1 MQARAVQCRQLPGPR
16 RAGLG
21 VSCWRSWG
29 ELQQIHYPHLLPATA
44 AVLAAV
50 MFFLFGSSVYAG
62 YLGFQWRRT
71 R

>member
-1 MQARAVQCRQLPGPR
+1 
-16 RAGLG
+16 
-21 VSCWRSWG
+21 
-29 ELQQIHYPHLLPATA
+29 LQQIHYPHLLPATA